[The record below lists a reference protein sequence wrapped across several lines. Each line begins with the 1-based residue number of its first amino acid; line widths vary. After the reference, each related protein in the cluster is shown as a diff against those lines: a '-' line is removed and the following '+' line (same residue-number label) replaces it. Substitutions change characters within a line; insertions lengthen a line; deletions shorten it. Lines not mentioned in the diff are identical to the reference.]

1 MKLQN
6 QWRKWCKKDNNGI
19 IQLNSVLSWFSLIS
33 VNYEIT
39 SFQLQAALQKTIVSI
54 LSSSKINVDLIRFN
68 SSVNVEKL
76 IYETNLLYKRQ

>member
-6 QWRKWCKKDNNGI
+6 QWRKWCKKENNGI

-39 SFQLQAALQKTIVSI
+39 SFQQQAALQKTIVSI
-54 LSSSKINVDLIRFN
+54 LSKINVDLIQFN
-68 SSVNVEKL
+68 SSVNVEKF
-76 IYETNLLYKRQ
+76 IYEMNLRYRRQ